1 VVRPCG
7 ELTGTATVSHCATAE
22 GAACQYLDMPGRPT
36 SLQDVSVG
44 VIPTRRPMPGRQYQ
58 PTWELGL
65 RDQALAACR
74 SLPQS
79 LHTLTV
85 VSEMVGPIGVPD
97 LTAVIHRAD
106 ALTARLESDVPPLL
120 HQVDAGVVA
129 VAQSKRARSSEA
141 LATSLGWPVSTVER
155 RIPALL
161 KSGALVRHGIGSRYV
176 RPPELATIGRMYAI
190 ETKVR
195 NWGRAL
201 AQARGYSVWADTYVL
216 VMGPL
221 TASVV
226 AKVKERVTAD
236 RGGLVVDGKWVCRP
250 LATGP
255 SPANRLLGSEY
266 FIAAL
271 TERSPTLVGS
281 VPA

>member
-1 VVRPCG
+1 
-7 ELTGTATVSHCATAE
+7 
-22 GAACQYLDMPGRPT
+22 MPGRRT
-36 SLQDVSVG
+36 TLQDVSVG
-44 VIPTRRPMPGRQYQ
+44 VIPTRRPMAGRQFQ
-58 PTWELGL
+58 PTWELQL
-65 RDQALAACR
+65 QDQALAACR
-74 SLPQS
+74 SLPRSSQ
-79 LHTLTV
+79 TLTV

-97 LTAVIHRAD
+97 LTAVIHRPD
-106 ALTARLESDVPPLL
+106 ALTARLESGVPPLL

-141 LATSLGWPVSTVER
+141 LAASLGWPVSTVDR

-161 KSGALVRHGIGSRYV
+161 KSGALLRHGSGRRYV
-176 RPPELATIGRMYAI
+176 RPPELGTIGRIYAI

-195 NWGRAL
+195 NWGQAL

-221 TASVV
+221 TTGVV
-226 AKVKERVTAD
+226 DKVKERVSAD
-236 RGGLVVDGKWVCRP
+236 RGGLVLDGKWVCRP
-250 LATGP
+250 LAAGP

-271 TERSPTLVGS
+271 TDRSPTLVGPVS
-281 VPA
+281 A